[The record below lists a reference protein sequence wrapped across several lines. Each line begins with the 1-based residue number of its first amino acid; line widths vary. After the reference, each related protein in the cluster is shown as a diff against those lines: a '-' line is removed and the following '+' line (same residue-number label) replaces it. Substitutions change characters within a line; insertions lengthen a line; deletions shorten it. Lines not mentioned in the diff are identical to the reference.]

1 MPRQVLNFLIDAVTL
16 ALMLAMTATGL
27 LLRFVL
33 PPGSRG
39 GQGLR
44 LWNMTRHDWGDLH
57 FWLALALLLIAL
69 VHVALHWT
77 WVCTLLARWTTRTA
91 RPLAPSL
98 ARRTLAGV
106 AVLALCGLAVS
117 GFLWLGHAQTRP
129 APTDVG
135 PQRGRG
141 AGRSAETQLEP
152 PNAGAAEPHGRHGP
166 RPAPPRPA

>member
-1 MPRQVLNFLIDAVTL
+1 M
-16 ALMLAMTATGL
+16 
-27 LLRFVL
+27 
-33 PPGSRG
+33 
-39 GQGLR
+39 
-44 LWNMTRHDWGDLH
+44 
-57 FWLALALLLIAL
+57 LLIAL